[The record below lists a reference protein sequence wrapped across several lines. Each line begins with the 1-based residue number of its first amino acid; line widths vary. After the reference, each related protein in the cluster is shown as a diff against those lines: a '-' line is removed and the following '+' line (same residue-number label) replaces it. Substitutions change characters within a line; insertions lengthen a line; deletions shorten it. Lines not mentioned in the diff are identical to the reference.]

1 MLNKGVIAGLGAYL
15 LWGVFPIYWKW
26 LHTVPAQQILAH
38 RMVWSLIFVAGLM
51 VLQHDRDWLRQVLR
65 QRKTLL
71 VYILA
76 AILLSGN
83 WFIYI
88 WAVNAGYIVE
98 TSLGYF
104 INPLVSVL
112 MGVILLKEKLRQRQ
126 AVAVIL
132 AGVGVVYL
140 TFNYGRLPW
149 IALALAFSFA
159 TYGLLKK
166 TAPLSAT
173 RSFTLETMVMFL
185 PALAFL
191 VVQEVHGT
199 GTFGHQGWLVT
210 LLLVLAGP
218 VTSIPLILFG
228 VAARRIP
235 LSMIGFLQYL
245 APTLQFLIGVF
256 IYHEDFPPSRILGFS
271 LIWLALLIY
280 SLDSVLNSRKKVIPV
295 GNIGD

>member
-1 MLNKGVIAGLGAYL
+1 MKKGVWAGLGAYL
-15 LWGVFPIYWKW
+15 MWGLFPIYWKW
-26 LHTVPAQQILAH
+26 LQTVPALQILGH
-38 RMVWSLIFVAGLM
+38 RMVWSLIFVAGVL
-51 VLQHDRDWLRQVLR
+51 VLQRDREWLRQVLR
-65 QRKTLL
+65 QPKTLL
-71 VYILA
+71 IYTLA
-76 AILLSGN
+76 AVLLSGN

-104 INPLVSVL
+104 MNPLVNVL
-112 MGVILLKEKLRQRQ
+112 LGVIFLGEKLRRVQ
-126 AVAVIL
+126 AGAALL
-132 AGVGVVYL
+132 AGAGVLYL
-140 TFNYGRLPW
+140 TFDYGRLPW

-166 TAPLSAT
+166 TSPLNAT

-185 PALAFL
+185 PAAAYLAF
-191 VVQEVHGT
+191 QEVNGS
-199 GTFGHQGWLVT
+199 GAFGHQGGLVT

-228 VAARRIP
+228 MAARRIP

-256 IYHEDFPPSRILGFS
+256 IFHEDFPSSRLLGFS
-271 LIWLALLIY
+271 LIWVALLIY
-280 SLDSVLNSRKKVIPV
+280 SLDSVFNGRKKILPV
-295 GNIGD
+295 RKTGD

>member
-1 MLNKGVIAGLGAYL
+1 MKKGVWAGLGAYL
-15 LWGVFPIYWKW
+15 MWGLFPIYWKW
-26 LHTVPAQQILAH
+26 LQTVPALQILGH
-38 RMVWSLIFVAGLM
+38 RMVWSLIFVAGVL
-51 VLQHDRDWLRQVLR
+51 VLQRDREWLRQALR
-65 QRKTLL
+65 QPKTLL
-71 VYILA
+71 IYTLA
-76 AILLSGN
+76 AVLLSGN

-104 INPLVSVL
+104 MNPLVNVL
-112 MGVILLKEKLRQRQ
+112 LGVIFLGEKLRRVQ
-126 AVAVIL
+126 AGAALL
-132 AGVGVVYL
+132 AGAGVLYL
-140 TFNYGRLPW
+140 TFDYGRLPW

-166 TAPLSAT
+166 TSPLNAT

-185 PALAFL
+185 PAAAYLAF
-191 VVQEVHGT
+191 QEVNGS
-199 GTFGHQGWLVT
+199 GAFGHQGGLVT

-228 VAARRIP
+228 MAARRIP

-256 IYHEDFPPSRILGFS
+256 IFHEDFPSSRLLGFS
-271 LIWLALLIY
+271 LIWVALLIY
-280 SLDSVLNSRKKVIPV
+280 SLDSVFNGRKKILPV
-295 GNIGD
+295 RKTGD

>member
-1 MLNKGVIAGLGAYL
+1 MKKGVLAGLGAYL
-15 LWGVFPIYWKW
+15 LWGLFPIYWKW
-26 LHTVPAQQILAH
+26 LQTVPALQILGH
-38 RMVWSLIFVAGLM
+38 RMVWSLIFVAG
-51 VLQHDRDWLRQVLR
+51 VLVITRDRDWLRQVLQ

-71 VYILA
+71 VYTLA
-76 AILLSGN
+76 ALLLSGN

-104 INPLVSVL
+104 INPLVNVL
-112 MGVILLKEKLRQRQ
+112 LGVIFLKEKLRRAQ
-126 AVAVIL
+126 AGAAIL
-132 AGVGVVYL
+132 AGIGVLYL
-140 TFNYGRLPW
+140 TFDYGRLPW

-159 TYGLLKK
+159 AYGLLKK
-166 TAPLSAT
+166 TAPLNAT

-185 PALAFL
+185 PAAAYLAS
-191 VVQEVHGT
+191 QEVSGS
-199 GTFGHQGWLVT
+199 GAFGHQGWLVT

-256 IYHEDFPPSRILGFS
+256 IFHESFPASRLLGFG
-271 LIWLALLIY
+271 LIWVALLIY
-280 SLDSVLNSRKKVIPV
+280 SLDSVFKGRKKSVAV
-295 GNIGD
+295 GEIGD

>member
-1 MLNKGVIAGLGAYL
+1 MKKGVWAGLGAYL
-15 LWGVFPIYWKW
+15 MWGLFPIYWKW
-26 LHTVPAQQILAH
+26 LQTVPALQILGH
-38 RMVWSLIFVAGLM
+38 RMVWSLIFVAGVL
-51 VLQHDRDWLRQVLR
+51 VLQRDREWLRQVLR
-65 QRKTLL
+65 QPKTLL
-71 VYILA
+71 IYTLA
-76 AILLSGN
+76 AVLLSGN

-104 INPLVSVL
+104 MNPLVNVL
-112 MGVILLKEKLRQRQ
+112 LGVIFLGEKLRRVQ
-126 AVAVIL
+126 AGAALL
-132 AGVGVVYL
+132 AGAGVLYL
-140 TFNYGRLPW
+140 TFDYGRLPW

-166 TAPLSAT
+166 TSPLNAT

-185 PALAFL
+185 PAAAYLAF
-191 VVQEVHGT
+191 QEVNGS
-199 GTFGHQGWLVT
+199 GAFGHQGGLVT

-228 VAARRIP
+228 MAARRIP

-256 IYHEDFPPSRILGFS
+256 IFHEDFPSSRLLGFS
-271 LIWLALLIY
+271 LIWVALLIY
-280 SLDSVLNSRKKVIPV
+280 SLDSVFNGRKKILPV
-295 GNIGD
+295 MKTGD

>member
-1 MLNKGVIAGLGAYL
+1 MNKGVVAGLGAYL
-15 LWGVFPIYWKW
+15 LWGLFPIYWKW
-26 LHTVPAQQILAH
+26 LQTVPALQILAH
-38 RMVWSLIFVAGLM
+38 RMVWSLIFVAGVM
-51 VLQHDRDWLRQVLR
+51 ALQRDRDWLRQVLR

-71 VYILA
+71 VYTLA
-76 AILLSGN
+76 ALLLSGN

-112 MGVILLKEKLRQRQ
+112 MGVILLKEKLRRAQ
-126 AVAVIL
+126 AAAVIL
-132 AGVGVVYL
+132 AGVGVLYL
-140 TFNYGRLPW
+140 TFNHGRLPW

-185 PALAFL
+185 PAAIYL
-191 VVQEVHGT
+191 VSQEMLGT
-199 GTFGHQGWLVT
+199 GAFGHQSWLVT
-210 LLLVLAGP
+210 LLLVVAGP

-235 LSMIGFLQYL
+235 LSSIGFLQYL

-256 IYHEDFPPSRILGFS
+256 IYHENFPPSRIFGFS
-271 LIWLALLIY
+271 LIWVALIIY
-280 SLDSVLNSRKKVIPV
+280 SLDSVFKSRKKLIPV
-295 GNIGD
+295 GEMGD

>member
-1 MLNKGVIAGLGAYL
+1 MKKGVWAGLGAYL
-15 LWGVFPIYWKW
+15 MWGLFPIYWKW
-26 LHTVPAQQILAH
+26 LQTVPALQILGH
-38 RMVWSLIFVAGLM
+38 RMVWSLIFVAGVL
-51 VLQHDRDWLRQVLR
+51 VLQRDREWLRQALR
-65 QRKTLL
+65 QPKTLL
-71 VYILA
+71 IYTLA
-76 AILLSGN
+76 AVLLSGN

-104 INPLVSVL
+104 MNPLVNVL
-112 MGVILLKEKLRQRQ
+112 LGVIFLKEKLRRAQ
-126 AVAVIL
+126 AGAALL
-132 AGVGVVYL
+132 AGAGVLYL
-140 TFNYGRLPW
+140 TFDYGRLPW

-166 TAPLSAT
+166 TSPLNAT

-185 PALAFL
+185 PAAAYLAF
-191 VVQEVHGT
+191 QEVNGS
-199 GTFGHQGWLVT
+199 GAFGHQGGLVT

-228 VAARRIP
+228 MAARRIP

-256 IYHEDFPPSRILGFS
+256 IFHEDFPSSRLLGFS
-271 LIWLALLIY
+271 LIWVALLIY
-280 SLDSVLNSRKKVIPV
+280 SLDSVFNGRKKILPV
-295 GNIGD
+295 MKTGD

>member
-1 MLNKGVIAGLGAYL
+1 MKKGVWAGLGAYL
-15 LWGVFPIYWKW
+15 MWGLFPIYWKW
-26 LHTVPAQQILAH
+26 LQTVPALQILGH
-38 RMVWSLIFVAGLM
+38 RMVWSLIFVAGVL
-51 VLQHDRDWLRQVLR
+51 VLQRDREWLRQALR
-65 QRKTLL
+65 QPKTLL
-71 VYILA
+71 IYTLA
-76 AILLSGN
+76 AVLLSGN

-104 INPLVSVL
+104 MNPLVNVL
-112 MGVILLKEKLRQRQ
+112 LGVIFLGEKLRRVQ
-126 AVAVIL
+126 AGAALL
-132 AGVGVVYL
+132 AGAGVLYL
-140 TFNYGRLPW
+140 TFDYGRLPW

-166 TAPLSAT
+166 TSPLNAT

-185 PALAFL
+185 PAAAYLAF
-191 VVQEVHGT
+191 QEVNGS
-199 GTFGHQGWLVT
+199 GAFGHQGGLVT

-228 VAARRIP
+228 MAARRIP

-256 IYHEDFPPSRILGFS
+256 IFHEDFPSSRLLGFS
-271 LIWLALLIY
+271 LIWVALLIY
-280 SLDSVLNSRKKVIPV
+280 SLDSVFNGRKKILPV
-295 GNIGD
+295 MKTGD

>member
-1 MLNKGVIAGLGAYL
+1 MKKGVWAGLGAYL
-15 LWGVFPIYWKW
+15 MWGLFPIYWKW
-26 LHTVPAQQILAH
+26 LQTVPALQILGH
-38 RMVWSLIFVAGLM
+38 RMVWSLIFVAGVL
-51 VLQHDRDWLRQVLR
+51 VLQRDREWLRQALR
-65 QRKTLL
+65 QPKTLL
-71 VYILA
+71 IYTLA
-76 AILLSGN
+76 AVLLSGN

-104 INPLVSVL
+104 MNPLVNVL
-112 MGVILLKEKLRQRQ
+112 LGVIFLGEKLRRVQ
-126 AVAVIL
+126 AGAALL
-132 AGVGVVYL
+132 AGAGVLYL
-140 TFNYGRLPW
+140 TFDYGRLPW

-166 TAPLSAT
+166 TSPLNAT

-185 PALAFL
+185 PAAAYLAF
-191 VVQEVHGT
+191 QEVNGS
-199 GTFGHQGWLVT
+199 GAFGHQGWLVT

-228 VAARRIP
+228 MAARRIP

-256 IYHEDFPPSRILGFS
+256 IFHEDFPSSRLLGFS
-271 LIWLALLIY
+271 LIWVALLIY
-280 SLDSVLNSRKKVIPV
+280 SLDSVFNGRKKILPV
-295 GNIGD
+295 MKTGD